1 MIQYLRSMKMSIHNE
16 KETYDCPVE
25 ALANL
30 LGKKWI
36 ATIICTINHE
46 KKRFGE
52 LEKELEGCTRKML
65 TQQLE
70 LLMKQEIVRN
80 QKEIN
85 GNSIES
91 HYYLSEKGLTLL
103 PLVEEMIAWGSKNLK
118 CDKSGRY

>member
-1 MIQYLRSMKMSIHNE
+1 
-16 KETYDCPVE
+16 
-25 ALANL
+25 
-30 LGKKWI
+30 
-36 ATIICTINHE
+36 
-46 KKRFGE
+46 
-52 LEKELEGCTRKML
+52 ML

-70 LLMKQEIVRN
+70 LLIRQEIVLN
-80 QKEIN
+80 QKEVN